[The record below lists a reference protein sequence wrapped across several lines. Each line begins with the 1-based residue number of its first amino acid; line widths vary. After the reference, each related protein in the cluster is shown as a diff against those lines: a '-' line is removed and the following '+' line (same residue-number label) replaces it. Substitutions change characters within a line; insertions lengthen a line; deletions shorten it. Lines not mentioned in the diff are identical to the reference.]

1 MKIDL
6 RNKKEII
13 LTTYSIESLYERFAG
28 VSKGKLVCPFH
39 KDDKPSMSIRYN
51 RFKCF
56 GCTKSGDIFDFVMY
70 LYGVNFAECLNI
82 ILDSQ
87 NGIKKRRV
95 SQEETVEGEISELS
109 YRIAEYDKKHFEY
122 WDSYGIDKST
132 LDKYK
137 VFPLKVLLKGDYPLY
152 VDYKDNLAFLYKFK
166 RGYKVY
172 MPLVKKFYSK
182 GNCIQGIEQLDF
194 SNNTLIITKSLK
206 DVMFFSTIG
215 YNAIAPPSENTFIS
229 NQVMNY
235 LINRFKVIIN
245 FDNDLA
251 GIKASN
257 YYLEKYGLPSIIS
270 PTKDFTDMV
279 KSEGKLKTIKTI
291 QKCLEELK

>member
-13 LTTYSIESLYERFAG
+13 LSTYSIESLYERFAG
-28 VSKGKLVCPFH
+28 VSKGKIYCPFH
-39 KDDKPSMSIRYN
+39 KDDKPSMSIRHTK
-51 RFKCF
+51 FKCF
-56 GCTKSGDIFDFVMY
+56 GCNKVGDIFDFIMY

-82 ILDSQ
+82 ILDAGPQ
-87 NGIKKRRV
+87 LKKK
-95 SQEETVEGEISELS
+95 SQEETVKEEISELT
-109 YRIAEYDKKHFEY
+109 YKVTEYKDKHLEY
-122 WDSYGIDKST
+122 WEKYYIDKYT
-132 LDKYK
+132 LNKYK
-137 VFPLKVLLKGDYPLY
+137 VSPLKVLLKGDYPLY

-172 MPLVKKFYSK
+172 MPLVKSFYSK
-182 GNCIQGIEQLDF
+182 GNCIQGLEQLDF
-194 SNNTLIITKSLK
+194 SNKTLIITKSLK

-229 NQVMNY
+229 NQVMVY
-235 LINRFKVIIN
+235 LMNRFKVIIN

-257 YYLEKYGLPSIIS
+257 YYTERYGLPSIIS

-279 KSEGKLKTIKTI
+279 KLEGKLKTINQI